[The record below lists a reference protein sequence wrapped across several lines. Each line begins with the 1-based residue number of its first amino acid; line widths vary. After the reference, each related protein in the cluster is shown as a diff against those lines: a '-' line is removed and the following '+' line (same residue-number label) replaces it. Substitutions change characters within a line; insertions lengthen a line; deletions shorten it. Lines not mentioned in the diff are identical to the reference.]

1 MFIGS
6 TYVGYVPIQ
15 HTQHAYEYVSRQVGS
30 GEMSYMERAV
40 GIGQCGGYQISL
52 GGIDHNLF
60 GRGAKVVK
68 RGGGEG

>member
-1 MFIGS
+1 
-6 TYVGYVPIQ
+6 
-15 HTQHAYEYVSRQVGS
+15 
-30 GEMSYMERAV
+30 MERAV

-68 RGGGEG
+68 MARSKEQGVRLNPYEVPFRGFRGKANNE